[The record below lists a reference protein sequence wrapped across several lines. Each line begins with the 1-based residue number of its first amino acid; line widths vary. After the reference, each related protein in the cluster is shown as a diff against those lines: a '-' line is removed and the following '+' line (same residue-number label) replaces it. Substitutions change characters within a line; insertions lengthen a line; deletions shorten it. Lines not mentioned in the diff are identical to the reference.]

1 MKIIHFGL
9 ASFVK
14 GVILIIESLKEV
26 KCMKAN
32 LPKCQKRDIPYV
44 IRIDAVRRCY
54 VYEYDLANLFYK
66 ALRSF
71 KSAQVNEYDG
81 FYHVV
86 SVVDVENE
94 GEYSR
99 CGSGVQF
106 IPAEEYIQISHAR
119 GLLTGLIYN
128 VERNDCN
135 LSEGSLK
142 ALRNEYSRL
151 RR

>member
-1 MKIIHFGL
+1 
-9 ASFVK
+9 
-14 GVILIIESLKEV
+14 
-26 KCMKAN
+26 MKAN
-32 LPKCQKRDIPYV
+32 LPKHLKRDMPYV
-44 IRIDAVRRCY
+44 IRVDGVRRCY

-86 SVVDVENE
+86 SVTDVENE
-94 GEYSR
+94 GGYSR
-99 CGSGVQF
+99 CGSVVQF
-106 IPAEEYIQISHAR
+106 IPAEDYIQISRAR
-119 GLLTGLIYN
+119 GMLTGLIYS

-135 LSEGSLK
+135 LSEGSLR
-142 ALRNEYSRL
+142 ALRNEYNRL

>member
-1 MKIIHFGL
+1 MR
-9 ASFVK
+9 
-14 GVILIIESLKEV
+14 
-26 KCMKAN
+26 AN
-32 LPKCQKRDIPYV
+32 LPKHLRRDMPYV
-44 IRIDAVRRCY
+44 IRIDGVRRCY

-71 KSAQVNEYDG
+71 KSAQVKEYDG

-86 SVVDVENE
+86 SVMDVQNE
-94 GEYSR
+94 DGYSQY
-99 CGSGVQF
+99 GSEVQF

-119 GLLTGLIYN
+119 GLLTGLIYS
-128 VERNDCN
+128 VERNDCD

-142 ALRNEYSRL
+142 ALRSEYNKP

>member
-1 MKIIHFGL
+1 MK
-9 ASFVK
+9 V
-14 GVILIIESLKEV
+14 
-26 KCMKAN
+26 N
-32 LPKCQKRDIPYV
+32 LPKQFKREMPYV
-44 IRIDAVRRCY
+44 IRVGSVRRCY

-66 ALRSF
+66 ALKSF

-86 SVVDVENE
+86 SVIDVESE
-94 GEYSR
+94 GGYSR
-99 CGSGVQF
+99 YGSEVQF
-106 IPAEEYIQISHAR
+106 IPAEDYIQISHAR
-119 GLLTGLIYN
+119 GLLTGLVYN

-142 ALRNEYSRL
+142 ALRNEYNRF

>member
-1 MKIIHFGL
+1 MR
-9 ASFVK
+9 
-14 GVILIIESLKEV
+14 
-26 KCMKAN
+26 AN
-32 LPKCQKRDIPYV
+32 LPKHLKREMAYV
-44 IRIDAVRRCY
+44 IRIDGVRRCY

-71 KSAQVNEYDG
+71 KSAQVREYDG

-86 SVVDVENE
+86 SVVDVQNE
-94 GEYSR
+94 DGYSR
-99 CGSGVQF
+99 YGNEVQF

-119 GLLTGLIYN
+119 GVLSGLIYN

-142 ALRNEYSRL
+142 ALRNEYNRF

>member
-1 MKIIHFGL
+1 MR
-9 ASFVK
+9 
-14 GVILIIESLKEV
+14 
-26 KCMKAN
+26 AN
-32 LPKCQKRDIPYV
+32 LPKDLKRDMAYV
-44 IRIDAVRRCY
+44 IRIDGMRRCY

-71 KSAQVNEYDG
+71 KSAEVKEYDG

-86 SVVDVENE
+86 SVMDVESE
-94 GEYSR
+94 GGYSR
-99 CGSGVQF
+99 YGSEVQF
-106 IPAEEYIQISHAR
+106 IPAEDYIQISRAR

-135 LSEGSLK
+135 LSERSLK
-142 ALRNEYSRL
+142 ALRNEYNKL

>member
-1 MKIIHFGL
+1 MR
-9 ASFVK
+9 
-14 GVILIIESLKEV
+14 
-26 KCMKAN
+26 AN
-32 LPKCQKRDIPYV
+32 LPKHLKRDMPYV
-44 IRIDAVRRCY
+44 IHIDGLRRCY

-71 KSAQVNEYDG
+71 KSAQVKEYDG

-86 SVVDVENE
+86 SVMDVQNE
-94 GEYSR
+94 GGYSQY
-99 CGSGVQF
+99 GSEVQF
-106 IPAEEYIQISHAR
+106 IPAEDYIQISHAR

-142 ALRNEYSRL
+142 ALRSEYNRL

>member
-1 MKIIHFGL
+1 
-9 ASFVK
+9 
-14 GVILIIESLKEV
+14 
-26 KCMKAN
+26 MKAN
-32 LPKCQKRDIPYV
+32 LPKRLRRDMPYV
-44 IRIDAVRRCY
+44 IRIDGVRRCY

-71 KSAQVNEYDG
+71 KSARVSEYDG

-86 SVVDVENE
+86 SVIDVEDE
-94 GEYSR
+94 SGYSQY
-99 CGSGVQF
+99 GSKVQF

-142 ALRNEYSRL
+142 ALRNEYNGF

>member
-1 MKIIHFGL
+1 MR
-9 ASFVK
+9 
-14 GVILIIESLKEV
+14 
-26 KCMKAN
+26 AN
-32 LPKCQKRDIPYV
+32 LPKHLKRDMPYV
-44 IRIDAVRRCY
+44 IRVDGVTRCY

-71 KSAQVNEYDG
+71 KSAQVKEYDG

-86 SVVDVENE
+86 SVMDVQNE
-94 GEYSR
+94 GGCSQY
-99 CGSGVQF
+99 GSEVQF
-106 IPAEEYIQISHAR
+106 IAAEEYIQISHAR
-119 GLLTGLIYN
+119 GVLTGLIYN

>member
-1 MKIIHFGL
+1 
-9 ASFVK
+9 
-14 GVILIIESLKEV
+14 
-26 KCMKAN
+26 MKAN
-32 LPKCQKRDIPYV
+32 LPRRLKCDMPYV
-44 IRIDAVRRCY
+44 IRVDGVRRCY

-71 KSAQVNEYDG
+71 KSAQVSEYDG

-86 SVVDVENE
+86 SVIDVEND
-94 GEYSR
+94 GGCSR
-99 CGSGVQF
+99 YGSGVQF
-106 IPAEEYIQISHAR
+106 IPAEDYIQISHAR

-142 ALRNEYSRL
+142 ALRNEYNRFK
-151 RR
+151 R

>member
-1 MKIIHFGL
+1 MR
-9 ASFVK
+9 V
-14 GVILIIESLKEV
+14 
-26 KCMKAN
+26 N
-32 LPKCQKRDIPYV
+32 LPRRLKCDMPYV
-44 IRIDAVRRCY
+44 IRIDGVRRCY

-71 KSAQVNEYDG
+71 KSAQVKEYDG

-86 SVVDVENE
+86 SVMDVQNE
-94 GEYSR
+94 DGYGQY
-99 CGSGVQF
+99 GSEVQF

-142 ALRNEYSRL
+142 ALRNEYNGL

>member
-1 MKIIHFGL
+1 MR
-9 ASFVK
+9 
-14 GVILIIESLKEV
+14 
-26 KCMKAN
+26 AN
-32 LPKCQKRDIPYV
+32 LPKHLKRDMPYV
-44 IRIDAVRRCY
+44 IRIDGMRRCY

-71 KSAQVNEYDG
+71 KSAQVKEYDG

-86 SVVDVENE
+86 SVMDEQNE
-94 GEYSR
+94 GGYSQYGR
-99 CGSGVQF
+99 EVQF
-106 IPAEEYIQISHAR
+106 IPAEEYIQISRAR
-119 GLLTGLIYN
+119 GVLTGLIYN

-142 ALRNEYSRL
+142 ALRNEYNRL

>member
-1 MKIIHFGL
+1 
-9 ASFVK
+9 
-14 GVILIIESLKEV
+14 
-26 KCMKAN
+26 MKAN
-32 LPKCQKRDIPYV
+32 LRKQLRRDMPYV
-44 IRIDAVRRCY
+44 IRIDGVRRCY

-66 ALRSF
+66 ALISF

-86 SVVDVENE
+86 SVTDVESD

-99 CGSGVQF
+99 CGSEVQF
-106 IPAEEYIQISHAR
+106 IPAEDYIQISHAK
-119 GLLTGLIYN
+119 GVLTGLIYN

-142 ALRNEYSRL
+142 ALRNEYNRL

>member
-1 MKIIHFGL
+1 MR
-9 ASFVK
+9 
-14 GVILIIESLKEV
+14 
-26 KCMKAN
+26 AN
-32 LPKCQKRDIPYV
+32 LPKHLKCDMPYV
-44 IRIDAVRRCY
+44 IRIDGVRRCY

-71 KSAQVNEYDG
+71 KSAQVKEYDG

-86 SVVDVENE
+86 SVMDVQNE
-94 GEYSR
+94 DGYSQY
-99 CGSGVQF
+99 GSEVQF
-106 IPAEEYIQISHAR
+106 IPAEEYIQISYAR
-119 GLLTGLIYN
+119 GSLTGLIYN

-142 ALRNEYSRL
+142 ALRNEYNRL

>member
-1 MKIIHFGL
+1 MR
-9 ASFVK
+9 V
-14 GVILIIESLKEV
+14 
-26 KCMKAN
+26 N
-32 LPKCQKRDIPYV
+32 LPKRQKRDMAYV
-44 IRIDAVRRCY
+44 IRIDGVRRCY

-81 FYHVV
+81 FYHIV
-86 SVVDVENE
+86 SVTDVENE
-94 GEYSR
+94 GGYSR
-99 CGSGVQF
+99 YGSEVQF
-106 IPAEEYIQISHAR
+106 IPAEDYIQISYAR

-142 ALRNEYSRL
+142 ALRSEYKRL
-151 RR
+151 MR

>member
-1 MKIIHFGL
+1 MR
-9 ASFVK
+9 
-14 GVILIIESLKEV
+14 
-26 KCMKAN
+26 AN
-32 LPKCQKRDIPYV
+32 LPKHLKRDMPYV
-44 IRIDAVRRCY
+44 IRIDGVRRCY

-71 KSAQVNEYDG
+71 KSAQVKEYDG

-86 SVVDVENE
+86 SVMDVGNE
-94 GEYSR
+94 GGSSR
-99 CGSGVQF
+99 YGSEVQF
-106 IPAEEYIQISHAR
+106 IPAEDYIQISRMR
-119 GLLTGLIYN
+119 GLQTGLIYN

-142 ALRNEYSRL
+142 ALRNEYNRF

>member
-1 MKIIHFGL
+1 MR
-9 ASFVK
+9 
-14 GVILIIESLKEV
+14 
-26 KCMKAN
+26 AN
-32 LPKCQKRDIPYV
+32 LPKHLKRDMPYV
-44 IRIDAVRRCY
+44 IRIDGVRRCY

-71 KSAQVNEYDG
+71 KSAQVKEYDG

-86 SVVDVENE
+86 SVIDAENE

-99 CGSGVQF
+99 YGSEVQF
-106 IPAEEYIQISHAR
+106 IPAEDYIQISHAR
-119 GLLTGLIYN
+119 GLLTGLLYN

-142 ALRNEYSRL
+142 ALRNEYRGSR
-151 RR
+151 R

>member
-1 MKIIHFGL
+1 MR
-9 ASFVK
+9 
-14 GVILIIESLKEV
+14 
-26 KCMKAN
+26 AN
-32 LPKCQKRDIPYV
+32 LPKQSKRKMPYV
-44 IRIDAVRRCY
+44 IRVGSVRRCY

-71 KSAQVNEYDG
+71 KSAQVREYDG

-86 SVVDVENE
+86 SVMDVENE
-94 GEYSR
+94 GGFSR
-99 CGSGVQF
+99 YGSEVQF

-119 GLLTGLIYN
+119 GLLSGLIYS

-142 ALRNEYSRL
+142 ALRNEYNRFK
-151 RR
+151 R

>member
-1 MKIIHFGL
+1 MR
-9 ASFVK
+9 
-14 GVILIIESLKEV
+14 
-26 KCMKAN
+26 AN
-32 LPKCQKRDIPYV
+32 LPKRLKRDAPYV
-44 IRIDAVRRCY
+44 IRIDGMRRCY

-71 KSAQVNEYDG
+71 KSAQVKEYDG

-86 SVVDVENE
+86 SVMDVENE
-94 GEYSR
+94 GGDSR
-99 CGSGVQF
+99 YGSEVKF
-106 IPAEEYIQISHAR
+106 IPAEDYIQISHAR
-119 GLLTGLIYN
+119 GVLTGLIYN

-142 ALRNEYSRL
+142 ALRNEYNEL

>member
-1 MKIIHFGL
+1 
-9 ASFVK
+9 
-14 GVILIIESLKEV
+14 
-26 KCMKAN
+26 MKAN
-32 LPKCQKRDIPYV
+32 LPKRLKRDMPYV
-44 IRIDAVRRCY
+44 ICIAGLRRCY

-71 KSAQVNEYDG
+71 KSAQVKEYDG

-86 SVVDVENE
+86 SVMDVENE
-94 GEYSR
+94 GGYSR
-99 CGSGVQF
+99 YGSEVKF
-106 IPAEEYIQISHAR
+106 IPAEDYIQILHAR
-119 GLLTGLIYN
+119 GALTELIYN

-142 ALRNEYSRL
+142 ALRNEYNAL

>member
-1 MKIIHFGL
+1 MR
-9 ASFVK
+9 V
-14 GVILIIESLKEV
+14 
-26 KCMKAN
+26 N
-32 LPKCQKRDIPYV
+32 LPKRLRRDMPYV
-44 IRIDAVRRCY
+44 VRIDGVRRCY

-71 KSAQVNEYDG
+71 KSAQVKEYDG

-86 SVVDVENE
+86 SVIDIEDE
-94 GEYSR
+94 GGYSR
-99 CGSGVQF
+99 EGSEVQF
-106 IPAEEYIQISHAR
+106 IPAEDYIQISRAR

-142 ALRNEYSRL
+142 ALRSEYNRFK
-151 RR
+151 RKPI

>member
-1 MKIIHFGL
+1 
-9 ASFVK
+9 
-14 GVILIIESLKEV
+14 
-26 KCMKAN
+26 MKAN
-32 LPKCQKRDIPYV
+32 LPRQLKRDMPYV
-44 IRIDAVRRCY
+44 IRVGGVRRCY

-71 KSAQVNEYDG
+71 KSAQVSEYDG

-86 SVVDVENE
+86 SVIDVENE
-94 GEYSR
+94 GGYSR
-99 CGSGVQF
+99 DGSGVQF
-106 IPAEEYIQISHAR
+106 IPAEAYIQISHAR

-142 ALRNEYSRL
+142 ALRNEYKGL
-151 RR
+151 RH